1 MRNLKF
7 RKRETTKKI
16 VVIIKDTGCAEYDDD
31 YKKCRRR
38 GDFDANVHFFMDSN
52 GTIHNASP
60 DDCVG
65 SWRYDDGEI
74 AVHIMAQSDDGKLSN
89 SQRHSLIPLLVYLT
103 HKYPDAEVEERTD

>member
-7 RKRETTKKI
+7 RKREITTKI
-16 VVIIKDTGCAEYDDD
+16 VVIITNTGCAEYDDY

-38 GDFDANVHFFMDSN
+38 GDFDANVHFFVDSN
-52 GTIHNASP
+52 GTIHNARP

-65 SWRYDDGEI
+65 SWRYDDGETS
-74 AVHIMAQSDDGKLSN
+74 VHIMAQSEDGKLSG

-103 HKYPDAEVEERTD
+103 HKYPDAEVEERTE